1 MGNRY
6 RGHPGGHPCSPSPL
20 EKLPRTLWESGSE
33 LKTNAMGMD
42 TTIRRPVYED
52 RHF

>member
-1 MGNRY
+1 MGNGYSGCRF
-6 RGHPGGHPCSPSPL
+6 GHPCSPSAL
-20 EKLPRTLWESGSE
+20 EKLPGIERESGSE
-33 LKTNAMGMD
+33 LKTNPMRMD